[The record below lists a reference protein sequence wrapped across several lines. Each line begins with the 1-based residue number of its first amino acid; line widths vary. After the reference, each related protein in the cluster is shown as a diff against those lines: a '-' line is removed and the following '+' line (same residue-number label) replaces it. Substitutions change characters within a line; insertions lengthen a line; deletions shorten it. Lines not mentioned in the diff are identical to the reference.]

1 MDTVNEIWEN
11 QRWYGI
17 GWCAASALLLSQL
30 AKIMHACC
38 FKRVQFRSCGP
49 PSPRPPPIPVPAS
62 KRMVAEQGPACPL
75 PHGADRQSPG
85 LLERPGISDA
95 EGYPVPVDKRPTEE
109 EPLGWRLV
117 VSPATDI
124 EGWQY
129 GSVFKC
135 GFFANNSRRLSS
147 RGCSAPSQAD
157 STASD
162 ISSAA

>member
-30 AKIMHACC
+30 AGIPHAC
-38 FKRVQFRSCGP
+38 Q
-49 PSPRPPPIPVPAS
+49 S
-62 KRMVAEQGPACPL
+62 KAEQLRLPAPL
-75 PHGADRQSPG
+75 QLVYLPRAKPHRRGTASSSVSHRLAHRQSPG

-117 VSPATDI
+117 VSPATDV

-135 GFFANNSRRLSS
+135 VSS
-147 RGCSAPSQAD
+147 PKHLLHRFTNG
-157 STASD
+157 
-162 ISSAA
+162 